1 MIISPGRNTGLEEGT
16 TDLMASQDQFGP
28 IEYVAV
34 EFPDGSV
41 TADGFEQLLET
52 VDNGSIRILDLEFVV
67 KAADNSLRVV
77 PASTFDIADFDLS
90 QFDGAA
96 SGLLDA
102 GDIAAVGEG
111 IAAGSVAAVLVYE
124 ELAVLPVLDAW
135 VRSGARVITE
145 GHISL
150 DELES
155 ALNETENKE

>member
-1 MIISPGRNTGLEEGT
+1 MIISPGRNTDLEEGT
-16 TDLMASQDQFGP
+16 RELMASQDQFGP

-34 EFPDGSV
+34 EFPDGAI
-41 TADGFEQLLET
+41 TADGFEQLLEI
-52 VDNGSIRILDLEFVV
+52 VDNGTIRILDLEFVV

-77 PASTFDIADFDLS
+77 PASTFDLADFDLS

-102 GDIAAVGEG
+102 GDIAAVGED

-124 ELAVLPVLDAW
+124 ELTVLPVLDAW

-145 GHISL
+145 GHISV
-150 DELES
+150 DELAD
-155 ALNETENKE
+155 ALNETENNE